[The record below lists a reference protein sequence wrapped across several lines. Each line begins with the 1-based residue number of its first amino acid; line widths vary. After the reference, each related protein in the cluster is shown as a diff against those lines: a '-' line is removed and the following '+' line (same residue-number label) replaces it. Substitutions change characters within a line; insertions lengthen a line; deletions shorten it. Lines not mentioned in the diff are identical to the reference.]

1 MNWEIGINTY
11 TLLML
16 CIKWVTRENLW
27 YSTGNGRE
35 RAMVQTTEALSSSA
49 EYYYSVL
56 CGDQNEKEIQKRGD
70 TYKYVADSLCC
81 TAGTNMK
88 M

>member
-35 RAMVQTTEALSSSA
+35 RAMV
-49 EYYYSVL
+49 
-56 CGDQNEKEIQKRGD
+56 
-70 TYKYVADSLCC
+70 
-81 TAGTNMK
+81 
-88 M
+88 

>member
-35 RAMVQTTEALSSSA
+35 RAMVQTTEALLSSA

-70 TYKYVADSLCC
+70 TYKYIADSLCC

>member
-1 MNWEIGINTY
+1 MDTKGKGGMWDEVGDWDWHVSPLI
-11 TLLML
+11 L
-16 CIKWVTRENLW
+16 CIKWVTGENLW
-27 YSTGNGRE
+27 SST
-35 RAMVQTTEALSSSA
+35 

-56 CGDQNEKEIQKRGD
+56 CGDQNEKEIQERGD